1 MKKAIIVMN
10 ELKREGL
17 IKDYAIGGAIGAL
30 KWVEPFFTRDLD
42 IFIILI
48 KEPEN
53 GEVIMLSP
61 LYEYLKKRGYNKWVE
76 QWIIIDDVPVE
87 LIPAEG
93 VSKESVEN
101 ALEVEFEGIRTKVMR
116 PEYLIALFLKAGR
129 DKDIRKIEM
138 LLKQTKIDME
148 KLKDILR
155 RYDLLKKFKRFM
167 KEGQNGR

>member
-1 MKKAIIVMN
+1 MN

-48 KEPEN
+48 KEPEK
-53 GEVIMLSP
+53 GEVMMLSP

-87 LIPAEG
+87 FIPAEG

-138 LLKQTKIDME
+138 LLRQTKIDME

-167 KEGQNGR
+167 KGQNGR

>member
-1 MKKAIIVMN
+1 MN

-101 ALEVEFEGIRTKVMR
+101 ALEVEFEGVRTKVMR